1 MLEDFFIIP
10 QRLIDENWRP
20 IDLSYEFFA
29 LEYCEEVLDVPL
41 VYIDEAEYGDS
52 GLEVSLKNFNEQR
65 VIAMEDWYIQLR
77 RLSSYAR
84 AS

>member
-10 QRLIDENWRP
+10 QSKIAENWRP
-20 IDLSYEFFA
+20 IDLSYEFFD
-29 LEYCEEVLDVPL
+29 LEYCEEVLEIPL
-41 VYIDEAEYGDS
+41 NYIDEAIYKEE
-52 GLEVSLKNFNEQR
+52 GLEVSLKNIEENR
-65 VIAMEDWYIQLR
+65 MLIGEDWYIQLH

>member
-10 QRLIDENWRP
+10 QKKIPNHWKTLNM
-20 IDLSYEFFA
+20 SYEFFA
-29 LEYCEEVLDVPL
+29 LEYCEEELDIPL
-41 VYIDEAEYGDS
+41 YHIESTHYSEE
-52 GLEVSLKNFNEQR
+52 GLELTLKSLEKA
-65 VIAMEDWYIQLR
+65 IAMEDWYIQLG

>member
-10 QRLIDENWRP
+10 SHQIDENWRP
-20 IDLSYEFFA
+20 ADLSYEFFA
-29 LEYCEEVLDVPL
+29 LEYCEEILEIPL
-41 VYIDEAEYGDS
+41 LYIDEVFYEES
-52 GLEVSLKNFNEQR
+52 GLELSLKNLEDKSLAR
-65 VIAMEDWYIQLR
+65 EDWYIQLG

>member
-10 QRLIDENWRP
+10 LAKIDDNWLVN
-20 IDLSYEFFA
+20 DLNYEFFA
-29 LEYCEEVLDVPL
+29 LEYCEEILDIPL
-41 VYIDEAEYGDS
+41 QYIDEVDYSED
-52 GLEVSLKNFNEQR
+52 GLEIGLKNIENKSEL
-65 VIAMEDWYIQLR
+65 ASEDWYIQLR

>member
-10 QRLIDENWRP
+10 LAKIDDNWLVH
-20 IDLSYEFFA
+20 DLNYEFFA
-29 LEYCEEVLDVPL
+29 LEYCEEVLDIPL
-41 VYIDEAEYGDS
+41 QYIDDVDYSED
-52 GLEVSLKNFNEQR
+52 GLEIGLKN
-65 VIAMEDWYIQLR
+65 IANKLELASEDWYIQLR

>member
-10 QRLIDENWRP
+10 LAKIDDNWLVT
-20 IDLSYEFFA
+20 DLNYEFFA
-29 LEYCEEVLDVPL
+29 LEYCEEILDIPL
-41 VYIDEAEYGDS
+41 QYIDEVDYSED
-52 GLEVSLKNFNEQR
+52 GLEIGLKNVTNRSEL
-65 VIAMEDWYIQLR
+65 AGDDWYIQLC

>member
-1 MLEDFFIIP
+1 VLEDFFIIP

-29 LEYCEEVLDVPL
+29 LEVLDIPL
-41 VYIDEAEYGDS
+41 VYIDEAEYGES
-52 GLEVSLKNFNEQR
+52 GLEVSLKNFNELR

>member
-10 QRLIDENWRP
+10 QRLIDDNWKP

-29 LEYCEEVLDVPL
+29 LEYCEEILDIPL
-41 VYIDEAEYGDS
+41 IYIDESSYNDN
-52 GLEVSLKNFNEQR
+52 GLEISLKNLNNE
-65 VIAMEDWYIQLR
+65 IGEEDWYIQLR

>member
-10 QRLIDENWRP
+10 QHAIDDNWKP

-29 LEYCEEVLDVPL
+29 LEYCEEVLEIPL
-41 VYIDEAEYGDS
+41 EYIDEATYGEE
-52 GLEVSLKNFNEQR
+52 GLEVSLKNFNDELI
-65 VIAMEDWYIQLR
+65 IAQEDWYIQLR

>member
-10 QRLIDENWRP
+10 LAKIDDNWLVN
-20 IDLSYEFFA
+20 DLNYEFFA
-29 LEYCEEVLDVPL
+29 LEYCEEVLDIPL
-41 VYIDEAEYGDS
+41 QYIDDVDYSED
-52 GLEVSLKNFNEQR
+52 GLEIGLKN
-65 VIAMEDWYIQLR
+65 IANKLELASEDWYIQLR

>member
-10 QRLIDENWRP
+10 QYRIDENWRP
-20 IDLSYEFFA
+20 VDLSYEFFA
-29 LEYCEEVLDVPL
+29 LEYCEEMLEIPL
-41 VYIDEAEYGDS
+41 EYIDEAIYDQE
-52 GLEVSLKNFNEQR
+52 GLEVSLKNFNNEWM
-65 VIAMEDWYIQLR
+65 IAKEDWYIQLR